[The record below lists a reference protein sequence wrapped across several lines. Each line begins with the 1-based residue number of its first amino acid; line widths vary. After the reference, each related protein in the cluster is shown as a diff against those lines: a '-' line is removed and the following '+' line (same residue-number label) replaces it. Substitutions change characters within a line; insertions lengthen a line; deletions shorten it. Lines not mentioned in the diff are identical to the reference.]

1 MKKRMI
7 AMLFAMAM
15 TMGLAACGNKDA
27 GNASTAGN
35 ETEQADQAG
44 GEEKE
49 ESTPE
54 ESPSSEMEQVKLVF
68 STQASG
74 DVNYVK
80 AMHKIADEISEKTN
94 GNFTMEIHENGSL
107 MTQEGEV
114 DAVARGTLDMMFS
127 SPFLISDQLPY
138 LTMFTAAYIFKDEPH
153 MRAVMDGEIGQ
164 KVSDDVAEK
173 LNVRWLS
180 ALYCGARHLDLVDLG
195 KEVKK
200 PEDLNGVNLRMPN
213 SSAWL
218 FMGKALGANPTP
230 MAFAEIYQGLQTGAI
245 EGQENPLPTTIAQ
258 KWYEVTDQIVLTGHV
273 IEPMCIAINEEKWQS
288 LPKEYQ
294 DILMEAIRTATLW
307 CDEANIQQEQEAI
320 SFLKEQGLTITEPD
334 LDAFMEYSENYYLN
348 DGEMT
353 KDWDM
358 DLYEQI
364 KTLEY

>member
-1 MKKRMI
+1 M
-7 AMLFAMAM
+7 
-15 TMGLAACGNKDA
+15 
-27 GNASTAGN
+27 
-35 ETEQADQAG
+35 
-44 GEEKE
+44 
-49 ESTPE
+49 
-54 ESPSSEMEQVKLVF
+54 
-68 STQASG
+68 
-74 DVNYVK
+74 
-80 AMHKIADEISEKTN
+80 IADEISEKTG

-138 LTMFTAAYIFKDEPH
+138 LTMFTAAYIFKDEAH
-153 MRAVMDGEIGQ
+153 LRAVMDGEIGQ
-164 KVSDDVAEK
+164 QVADDVADK
-173 LNVRWLS
+173 LGVRWLS
-180 ALYCGARHLDLVDLG
+180 ALYCGARNLDLVDIG
-195 KEVKK
+195 KEVKT

-245 EGQENPLPTTIAQ
+245 DGQENPLPTTIAQ

-294 DILMEAIRTATLW
+294 DIMIEAIRTATLW
-307 CDEANIQQEQEAI
+307 CDEANIQEEQEAI
-320 SFLKEQGLTITEPD
+320 DFLKEQGLTITEPD
-334 LDAFMEYSENYYLN
+334 VDAFMEYSENYYLS
-348 DGEMT
+348 DEEMT

-358 DLYEQI
+358 DLYQQI
-364 KTLEY
+364 KNLEY

>member
-1 MKKRMI
+1 MKRRAIGVLISI
-7 AMLFAMAM
+7 ALV
-15 TMGLAACGNKDA
+15 MGLMACGSSDSGSDETQGTANVEVGETK
-27 GNASTAGN
+27 AGN
-35 ETEQADQAG
+35 EA
-44 GEEKE
+44 EEGSDLE
-49 ESTPE
+49 PVT
-54 ESPSSEMEQVKLVF
+54 LVF

-80 AMHKIADEISEKTN
+80 AVHMIADEISEKTN

-164 KVSDDVAEK
+164 KVAEDVAEQ

-180 ALYCGARHLDLVDLG
+180 ALYCGARNLDLVDLG
-195 KEVKK
+195 KEIKT
-200 PEDLNGVNLRMPN
+200 PQDLEGVNLRMPN

-230 MAFAEIYQGLQTGAI
+230 MAYAEIYQGLQTGAI

-273 IEPMCIAINEEKWQS
+273 IEPMCIAMNEEKWQS

-294 DILMEAIRTATLW
+294 DILSDAVRTATLW
-307 CDEANIQQEQEAI
+307 CDEENLKEEQEAVD
-320 SFLKEQGLTITEPD
+320 FLAEQGLTITEPD
-334 LDAFMEYSENYYLN
+334 LNAFMTYAEEYYLN
-348 DGEMT
+348 DEEMV

>member
-1 MKKRMI
+1 MKKRII
-7 AMLFAMAM
+7 AMLLTMAM
-15 TMGLAACGNKDA
+15 TMGLAACKNTDTKDNNNSA
-27 GNASTAGN
+27 GQESQ
-35 ETEQADQAG
+35 ETEETEGGQEAADPG
-44 GEEKE
+44 TVSDLE
-49 ESTPE
+49 P
-54 ESPSSEMEQVKLVF
+54 VNLVF

-80 AMHKIADEISEKTN
+80 AMHMIADEISGKTN

-164 KVSDDVAEK
+164 QVTDDVAEK

-195 KEVKK
+195 KEIKK

-230 MAFAEIYQGLQTGAI
+230 MAYAEIYQGLQTGAI
-245 EGQENPLPTTIAQ
+245 EGQENPLPTTISQ

-288 LPKEYQ
+288 LPEEYKE
-294 DILMEAIRTATLW
+294 ILTEAIRTATLW
-307 CDEANIQQEQEAI
+307 CDEANIQQEKEAI

-334 LDAFMEYSENYYLN
+334 LDAFMSYSEDYYLN
-348 DGEMT
+348 DAEMT

-358 DLYEQI
+358 DLYQKI